1 MTSASRICPGVG
13 LAFALV
19 LAGCG
24 SQQEGNLPPP
34 SFGAGGSAASP
45 APDPT
50 TPPPGPGSSGSGG
63 SGAPLGENGPDEQT
77 PLVPPPEPV
86 PSSAPNTAGYV
97 WRPVAI
103 GGGGFVSGIIAST
116 STPGLIYARTDVGGA
131 YRWSESSQSWIALMD
146 WIAENEKGLWG
157 VESLALDE
165 RDPRRVYMLAGI
177 EYFDG
182 GRTAILSSEDGGA
195 SFTIHDVTSQFTAHG
210 NGMGRQSGERLAV
223 DPANGSIL
231 FVGTRKNG
239 LFKSSDRA
247 ETWQRVA
254 ALDVTTTANG
264 NGIAFVLFDPAARA
278 DGGSQRI
285 YVGVSRSGATNLFVS
300 NDAGQSFAPVAG
312 QPTIGMPQRAAFGAG
327 GALYVT
333 YANGAGPFGTPAEAM
348 DTGALYKLDT
358 TNGQWTDISPLT
370 GGNARAFGG
379 VSASAD
385 GQRLLASTINTYQQQ
400 PWGYG
405 DRLFLSEDGGASWTD
420 LFASGRIAMDTNG
433 FPWIENSAIHWAGSI
448 TLDPFDD
455 ARAWVTSGNGIFQ
468 TSDVSAAQSSWLF
481 SGSGVEEMVPL
492 DAVSVPGGSL
502 VTVIGDYDGFVHEDL
517 TASPSAGRH
526 VPTMGTTNGLALAA
540 QNSDV
545 LARVGAELYLSSDG
559 AETWQLAPRPN
570 DETGGRVALS
580 ADGAVLLWSVENTV
594 QRTADRGAS
603 WAAVTGIAFDNAV
616 TSDGAAAN
624 KFYAYDRMT
633 GAFVVSTD
641 AGATF
646 QTTATLPTGGALR
659 IRALPGVE
667 GEVWVALGNGGLTRT
682 TDSGASFQAVSG
694 VQTSDA
700 VGFGAPA
707 PGSSTP
713 AVYIWGSAGGG
724 PRGVYR
730 SSDGGATWLRIN
742 DDEHQYGGPGN
753 GQFVIG
759 DANVYGRVYMS
770 TAGRGIVY
778 GELAAGAD

>member
-1 MTSASRICPGVG
+1 MTSVSQFCPRVG
-13 LAFALV
+13 LAFALA

-24 SQQEGNLPPP
+24 SQQDGNTPLP
-34 SFGAGGSAASP
+34 SFGAGGSEAGP

-50 TPPPGPGSSGSGG
+50 VPQPVPGGSATGG
-63 SGAPLGENGPDEQT
+63 SGDTLGENGPDEQT

-86 PSSAPNTAGYV
+86 PSSAPNAAGYV

-103 GGGGFVSGIIAST
+103 GGGGFVSGIIASR
-116 STPGLIYARTDVGGA
+116 STQGLIYARTDVGGA

-165 RDPRRVYMLAGI
+165 SDPARVYMLAGI

-182 GRTAILSSEDGGA
+182 GRTAILVSEDGGA
-195 SFTIHDVTSQFTAHG
+195 SFTVHDVTTQFTAHG

-231 FVGTRKNG
+231 FAGTRENG
-239 LFKSSDRA
+239 LFKSADRA
-247 ETWQRVA
+247 QSWQRVA
-254 ALDVTTTANG
+254 ALDVTTTPNG
-264 NGIAFVLFDPAARA
+264 NGLAFVLFDPSASSAA
-278 DGGSQRI
+278 GTQRI

-312 QPTIGMPQRAAFGAG
+312 QPTIGMPQRATLGAG

-333 YANGAGPFGTPAEAM
+333 YGNGAGPFGTPAEAM

-358 TNGQWTDISPLT
+358 QIGQWTDISPLRA
-370 GGNARAFGG
+370 GNARAFGG
-379 VSASAD
+379 ISASAD

-420 LFASGRIAMDTNG
+420 LFGAGRIAMDTNG
-433 FPWIENSAIHWAGSI
+433 FPWIENNAIHWAGSI

-468 TSDVSAAQSSWLF
+468 TSDVSATQSSWQF
-481 SGSGVEEMVPL
+481 SGAGVEETVPL

-502 VTVIGDYDGFVHEDL
+502 VSVIGDYDGFVHEDL
-517 TASPSAGRH
+517 AASPSAGRH
-526 VPTMGTTNGLALAA
+526 VPSMGTTSGLALAA

-545 LARVGAELYLSSDG
+545 LARVGAELYLSNDG
-559 AETWQLAPRPN
+559 AQTWQLAPRPN

-580 ADGAVLLWSVENTV
+580 ADGAVLLWSVEDEV
-594 QRTADRGAS
+594 QRSANRGVT
-603 WAAVTGIAFDNAV
+603 WAPVTGIDFDNAV
-616 TSDGAAAN
+616 TSDGVSPN
-624 KFYAYDRMT
+624 KFYAYDRTT
-633 GAFVVSTD
+633 GAFVVSSD

-659 IRALPGVE
+659 VRALPGVE

-682 TDSGASFQAVSG
+682 TNSGASFQALSG
-694 VQTSDA
+694 VQSSDA

-707 PGSSTP
+707 PGASTP

-730 SSDGGATWLRIN
+730 SSDGGASWLRIN
-742 DDEHQYGGPGN
+742 DDAHEYGGPGN

-778 GELAAGAD
+778 GELGAGTD